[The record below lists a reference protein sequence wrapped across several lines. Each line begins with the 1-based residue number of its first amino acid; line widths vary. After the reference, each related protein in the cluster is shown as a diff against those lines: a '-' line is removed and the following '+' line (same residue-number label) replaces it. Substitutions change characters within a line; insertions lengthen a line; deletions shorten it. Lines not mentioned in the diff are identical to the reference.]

1 MNCPACDSKRLH
13 APSDWE
19 YHPYV
24 HHGCSDGTW
33 THPDL
38 PCRHKRIMPSG
49 ICLDCG
55 KRAAIQMQQPSSA
68 GAASLGQIS
77 GEVSAVKTA
86 PAGGKE

>member
-1 MNCPACDSKRLH
+1 MTEKELLSEIECRYDLGERVH
-13 APSDWE
+13 APADWE

-24 HHGCSDGTW
+24 HHGWNGSSW

-38 PCRHKRIMPSG
+38 PYATG
-49 ICLDCG
+49 
-55 KRAAIQMQQPSSA
+55 A

-77 GEVSAVKTA
+77 GEVSEVKAA